1 MKTGKKHPKGTS
13 SEAGKK
19 SKKEEPGARENA
31 GIPLVAIGASA
42 GGLEAIESFFSNVPA
57 QSGMAFVVIQH
68 FAPGHR
74 SMMDAIL
81 AKHTAIEIAM
91 IEDGM
96 HIARNTIYLQP
107 SGHNTEI
114 SDDRFHLSEAGDI
127 RAENLPIDHFFRS
140 LAESRK
146 EKAVCV
152 VLSGTGT
159 DGTQGMKAI
168 KAVGGMAMAQEER
181 QAKYSGMPKS
191 AIDTGLV
198 DFVLPVEK
206 MPETIAKYIRHP
218 LISRIQA
225 PPPKPRAETEDALKK
240 VFILLKS
247 TTGHDFSEYK
257 QTTIIRRIERRMAV
271 NAVESMA
278 DYAKLL
284 ERNQNELELL
294 FGDMLIG
301 VTRFFR
307 DPDAFD
313 ALSRKGIPAILS
325 SKNDGI
331 ELRVWVVGCATGEE
345 AYSLAILLTEMIE
358 ETGKRIDLQVFASDI
373 DGRAI
378 EHARKG
384 IYPAG
389 IAQDVSE
396 QRLER
401 FFTHS
406 DSVYRIK
413 KSIRDRVVFAL
424 QDVTRDPPFSRI
436 DLLSCRNMLIYMNRE
451 LQARVLPVFHYSLA
465 DNGVLFLGSSESVG
479 DFAGDFRTIDTRNKI
494 YQKVGTV
501 SPAATVNMHE
511 RVATSQ
517 AATHPAKAAAPVK
530 TLGARILVEKFSPP
544 AVLVTERM
552 EVRHIYGEVE
562 SFLALASGEAS
573 LNVLQIARN
582 GIRPRLAAALAQAI
596 RENTQVTAEQVR
608 IKSGDS
614 VLMLDLVVQP
624 IYEPGQK
631 QRLMLVVFKEK
642 ERRRKKEKE
651 GDPDVSAEERVGEAD
666 ALTQELKATKEYLQT
681 TIEELQTS
689 NEELRSTNEE
699 LQSTNEELES
709 SREELQ
715 STNEE
720 LSTVNSELQNNVEEL
735 TQKSND
741 LNNLLSSTDIATIF
755 LDTEL
760 RIKRFTPTAIN
771 VFRLQE
777 GDIGRPIGDITSEI
791 VSSNIYQVAAEVLN
805 TLVRKDIEVAAE
817 GERWYM
823 VSVLPYRTL
832 DFTIEGVVL
841 TFSEITDLKRAL
853 REYESAENL
862 ATGIVSSIRTPFV
875 VLDKELIVKTANDPF
890 YDFFSVRPEETI
902 GRPIHELGSGQWDID
917 LLRRALEEV
926 VDRNRPLE
934 NYPVEYEFPQIGHRK
949 MHLNGRQIE
958 KSKYVYLSIERVTDH
973 DI

>member
-1 MKTGKKHPKGTS
+1 MKTGKKQPKDTS
-13 SEAGKK
+13 AQTGKK
-19 SKKEEPGARENA
+19 STEEKPGGRKNA

-57 QSGMAFVVIQH
+57 QSGMAFVVVQH

-96 HIARNTIYLQP
+96 LIAPNMIYLQP
-107 SGHNTEI
+107 SGHNTGI
-114 SDDRFHLSEAGDI
+114 SEDRFHLSEAGNI

-206 MPETIAKYIRHP
+206 MPEAIAKYIQHP

-225 PPPKPRAETEDALKK
+225 PPPKPHAETEGALKK
-240 VFILLKS
+240 VFVLLKS

-257 QTTIIRRIERRMAV
+257 QTTIRRRIERRMAV
-271 NAVESMA
+271 NAVDSMV

-284 ERNQNELELL
+284 ERDQNELELL
-294 FGDMLIG
+294 FGDMLIS

-307 DPDAFD
+307 DPEAYE
-313 ALSRKGIPAILS
+313 ALARMAVPAILS
-325 SKNDGI
+325 SKTGGS
-331 ELRVWVVGCATGEE
+331 ELRIWVVGCATGEE

-358 ETGKRIDLQVFASDI
+358 ETGKRIDVQVFASDI
-373 DGRAI
+373 DARAI

-401 FFTHS
+401 FFIQT

-424 QDVTRDPPFSRI
+424 HDVTKDPQFSRI

-479 DFAGDFRTIDTRNKI
+479 DLAGDFRTMDSRNKI

-501 SPAATVNMHE
+501 SPAATAHMHE
-511 RVATSQ
+511 RVANSQ
-517 AATHPAKAAAPVK
+517 TAPHPAKAVAPVK
-530 TLGARILVEKFSPP
+530 TLGERILVENFSPP

-562 SFLALASGEAS
+562 PFLTFASGEAS

-582 GIRPRLAAALAQAI
+582 GIRPRLAASLAQAI
-596 RENTQVTAEQVR
+596 RENTQVTAQQVS

-614 VLMLDLVVQP
+614 VLMLDIVVHP
-624 IYEPGQK
+624 IYEPGQA

-642 ERRRKKEKE
+642 DRRRNKEKK
-651 GDPDVSAEERVGEAD
+651 GNPDVPAEERVDETD
-666 ALTQELKATKEYLQT
+666 ALAQELKATKEYLQT

-735 TQKSND
+735 TQRSND

-760 RIKRFTPTAIN
+760 RIKRFTPTTVK

-777 GDIGRPIGDITSEI
+777 GDIGRPIGDITSKI
-791 VSSNIYQVAAEVLN
+791 VSSNIYQVAAEVLD
-805 TLVRKDIEVAAE
+805 TLVRKDIEVVAE
-817 GERWYM
+817 DERWYM

-853 REYESAENL
+853 REYESAEKL
-862 ATGIVSSIRTPFV
+862 ATGIVNSMRTPFV
-875 VLDKELIVKTANDPF
+875 VLDNELIVKAASDPF

-902 GRPIHELGSGQWDID
+902 DRPIHELGSGQWNIEV
-917 LLRRALEEV
+917 LRRALEEIV
-926 VDRNRPLE
+926 EGNKPLE
-934 NYPVEYEFPQIGHRK
+934 NYPVECDFPQIGHRK

-958 KSKYVYLSIERVTDH
+958 RTKYVYLSIESVREH
-973 DI
+973 DT